1 MVPRQTVYSTPRT
14 LPGQGVHTPRSGPVC
29 ESLTTKDTKDHE
41 GFSSQESPSRTL
53 VVKDFLRAHKV
64 RRRQFPTA
72 AETVSLQSRAQ
83 FLALFVDRQPPA
95 FLLDFGLRK

>member
-1 MVPRQTVYSTPRT
+1 MVPRQTVYSTPRS

-41 GFSSQESPSRTL
+41 GFSSQESPSRTLVSL

-83 FLALFVDRQPPA
+83 FLALFVDRQPLE
-95 FLLDFGLRK
+95 FLP